1 MLYKNGIQSENNIP
15 KYYSRTI
22 YIHFTGQFMA
32 TSPYRRKGKKKIK
45 RRTTLNQKRIN
56 CFHIMIVF

>member
-32 TSPYRRKGKKKIK
+32 TSPYRRKGKKKLNVEPH
-45 RRTTLNQKRIN
+45 RTRNALN
-56 CFHIMIVF
+56 VFIL